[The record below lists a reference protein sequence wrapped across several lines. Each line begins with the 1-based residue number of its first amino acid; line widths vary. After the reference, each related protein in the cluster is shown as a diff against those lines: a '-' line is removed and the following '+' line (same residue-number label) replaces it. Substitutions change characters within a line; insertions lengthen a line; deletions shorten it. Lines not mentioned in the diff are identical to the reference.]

1 LAASTNHDT
10 RRQPGIE
17 RINVSEEEPDFEAL
31 QGAVAS
37 VRRLTAHLRK
47 TRAPKEL
54 LIDVECEVAALSDR
68 LAAYD
73 YEGPYQQRRLVMEE
87 ADFTGSHARDTD
99 DPAEF
104 FPYSPVIGPLN
115 PIAPAVSFDFDGEQM
130 HAEHIF
136 DAPYNGPPTAVH
148 GGVIALVFDE
158 LLGTLG
164 ALRDI
169 GGFTGTLTVRYQA
182 LTPIGQKIRMR
193 SWVDRREGRKCFIKG
208 TMHHGERLCAEAE
221 GIFIR
226 PRVSMIEHAMAS
238 QSGEVHGS

>member
-1 LAASTNHDT
+1 
-10 RRQPGIE
+10 
-17 RINVSEEEPDFEAL
+17 VSEEEPDFEAL

-37 VRRLTAHLRK
+37 VRHLTAHLRK

-54 LIDVECEVAALSDR
+54 LNEVDRQVAALNER
-68 LAAYD
+68 LAPYD
-73 YEGPYQQRRLVMEE
+73 YEGPYQQRRLVLTD
-87 ADFTGSHARDTD
+87 ADMSGSHSRDTD

-115 PIAPAVSFDFDGEQM
+115 PIAPAVSFNFDGEEM
-130 HAEHIF
+130 SAEHIF

-169 GGFTGTLTVRYQA
+169 GGFTGTLTVRYLA
-182 LTPIGQKIRMR
+182 LTPIGKRIRMR
-193 SWVDRREGRKCFIKG
+193 SWIDRREGRKCFIKG
-208 TMHHGERLCAEAE
+208 TMHNGDRLCAEAE

-226 PRVSMIEHAMAS
+226 PKVSMLEHAMAS
-238 QSGEVHGS
+238 QSGNSHGD